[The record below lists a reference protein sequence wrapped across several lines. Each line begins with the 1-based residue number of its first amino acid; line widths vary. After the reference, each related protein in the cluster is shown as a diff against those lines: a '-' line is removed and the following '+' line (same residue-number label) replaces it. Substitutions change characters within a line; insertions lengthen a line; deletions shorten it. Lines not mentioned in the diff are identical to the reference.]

1 MNPVAENMLRLRRQ
15 RGMTQAELAEKM
27 AVTRQTISNWERSI
41 SRPDVET
48 LGQLAVLLGVPVD
61 QLIYPPEK
69 RRRDWLS
76 PLSPAFVPISLGI
89 YFFLFL
95 FGGAYLAVP
104 LCSRLF
110 GGGISEQFLY
120 FLYWG
125 LFLTVGFVALCTCLI
140 AEMIAET
147 KAQYSGGTTTIDVED
162 VRGE

>member
-1 MNPVAENMLRLRRQ
+1 MNPVSKNMLRLRRQ
-15 RGMTQAELAEKM
+15 KGMTQAELAEKM
-27 AVTRQTISNWERSI
+27 AVTRQTISNWERGI

-48 LGQLAVLLGVPVD
+48 LGRLAVLLEVPVD

-69 RRRDWLS
+69 RRRVPLS
-76 PLSPAFVPISLGI
+76 PLSPSFVPISLGV
-89 YFFLFL
+89 YLFLFV

-125 LFLTVGFVALCTCLI
+125 LFLTVGFIALCTCLI
-140 AEMIAET
+140 AEMISIA
-147 KAQYSGGTTTIDVED
+147 KAQYSSGSAEIED
-162 VRGE
+162 VGEE